1 MKNKKY
7 LVICII
13 SAVIVLALLLINALV
28 INPHQLKVREE
39 RIKTTEN
46 SLEGF
51 LIAYFTDL
59 HYGKNFKEKDLD
71 VLVNKINDIKP
82 DILVFGGDLVSNLES
97 GDIGYLKEGLLSLNG
112 KYGKFAVLGD
122 EDFINNEA
130 INILKDCD
138 FTILDKKKKKIYVN
152 GSFVNIVGIDPIVNG
167 NPNIEMAYEGVN
179 HDYYTIVVS
188 HCPDIA
194 SSLQF
199 DKTNL
204 VLSGHTLGGPVYIPL
219 INYFYRPS
227 GAKVY
232 FKGKYNV
239 KGTTLDISN
248 GVGTKNKDIRLFADA
263 EIVLYKFTK

>member
-7 LVICII
+7 LVIGII
-13 SAVIVLALLLINALV
+13 SVIIVIVLLLINALV

-39 RIKTTEN
+39 RIKTSEN
-46 SLEGF
+46 NLDGF
-51 LIAYFTDL
+51 LIAYFSDL
-59 HYGKNFKEKDLD
+59 HYGKNFNEKDLD
-71 VLVNKINDIKP
+71 VLINKINDIKP
-82 DILVFGGDLVSNLES
+82 DILVFGGDLISNLEN
-97 GDIGYLKEGLLSLNG
+97 GDIDYLKEGLSSLNG

-130 INILKDCD
+130 VNILKDSD
-138 FTILDKKKKKIYVN
+138 FTILDNKNEKIYVN
-152 GSFVNIVGIDPIVNG
+152 GSFINIVGIDPLVNG
-167 NPNIEMAYEGVN
+167 APNIEIAYEGVN

-188 HCPDIA
+188 HCPDIT
-194 SSLQF
+194 SNLQF

-204 VLSGHTLGGPVYIPL
+204 ILSGHTLGGPVYIPL

-232 FKGKYNV
+232 YKGKYNV
-239 KGTTLDISN
+239 KGAMLDITN

>member
-13 SAVIVLALLLINALV
+13 TAVIIIALLLINALV
-28 INPHQLKVREE
+28 VNPHQLKVREE
-39 RIKTTEN
+39 RIKTSEN
-46 SLEGF
+46 NLDSF
-51 LIAYFTDL
+51 LIAYFADL

-71 VLVNKINDIKP
+71 GLVNKLNDIKP
-82 DILVFGGDLVSNLES
+82 DILIFGGDLLS
-97 GDIGYLKEGLLSLNG
+97 DIEIEDIEYLKEGLSSLYA

-138 FTILDKKKKKIYVN
+138 FTILDNKNEKIYVN
-152 GSFVNIVGIDPIVNG
+152 GSFINVVGIDPIVNG
-167 NPNIEMAYEGVN
+167 NPNIEIAYEGVN

-204 VLSGHTLGGPVYIPL
+204 ILSAHTLGGPVYIPL

-232 FKGKYNV
+232 YKGKNNV
-239 KGTTLDISN
+239 KGVTLDITN

>member
-13 SAVIVLALLLINALV
+13 AAVIVIALLLINALV

-39 RIKTTEN
+39 RIKTTESN
-46 SLEGF
+46 LEGF
-51 LIAYFTDL
+51 LIAYFSDL

-82 DILVFGGDLVSNLES
+82 DILVFGGDLLSNIES
-97 GDIGYLKEGLLSLNG
+97 KDLGYLKEGLVALNG

-122 EDFINNEA
+122 EDFINDET

-138 FTILDKKKKKIYVN
+138 FTILDNKNEKIYVN
-152 GSFVNIVGIDPIVNG
+152 GSFINIVGIDPIVNG
-167 NPNIEMAYEGVN
+167 SPNIEIAYEGVN
-179 HDYYTIVVS
+179 HNYYTIVVS

-194 SSLQF
+194 NSLQF

-204 VLSGHTLGGPVYIPL
+204 ILSGHTLGGPVYIPL

-227 GAKVY
+227 GAKTY
-232 FKGKYNV
+232 FKGKYNI
-239 KGTTLDISN
+239 KGANLDISN